1 MYCVTLQQKIFFS
14 LAFHF
19 FFQSYISFF
28 LFIIIVV
35 SVLQDQLY
43 WLVLQ
48 ITVKSWI
55 HVREFCR

>member
-19 FFQSYISFF
+19 FLVLHFIF

-35 SVLQDQLY
+35 NVLQEQLY

-48 ITVKSWI
+48 ITETAGEEI
-55 HVREFCR
+55 IFLI